1 MHILIFATFPHV
13 EFNAAVLDGSA
24 GPKLKAILD
33 ELKPEATYFTDHCG
47 ERSAILVVDIADASK
62 IPSIAEPLF
71 LTFNADVEIKLV
83 MTPDD
88 LAKADLDALGK
99 KWA

>member
-1 MHILIFATFPHV
+1 MRILIFATFPHV
-13 EFNAAVLDGSA
+13 EFNAAVQDGSA

-33 ELKPEATYFTDHCG
+33 ELKPEAAYFTDHRG
-47 ERSAILVVDIADASK
+47 ERSAILVVDLADASK